1 LISTSQSSPK
11 EVKANCPFFGQ
22 VSAGIG
28 LAVFTRSLGGSIAV
42 SICQNVFEQKLRKN
56 IQGLLPNLDV
66 SVISGS
72 GATNFIDNVQAALGG
87 NQEELQQVIDL
98 YNNAVVQVFLV
109 ALILAAISF
118 PAAFL
123 VEWKSV
129 KREKRE
135 KNSNESNEE
144 TGKHEST

>member
-1 LISTSQSSPK
+1 MSLEQCNIAIQTVLPDDK
-11 EVKANCPFFGQ
+11 

-28 LAVFTRSLGGSIAV
+28 LAVFTRSLGGAIAV

-56 IQGLLPNLDV
+56 IQGMLPNLDV

-87 NQEELQQVIDL
+87 NEAELQQVIDL

-129 KREKRE
+129 KKEKRE
-135 KNSNESNEE
+135 KKTSEISEEAGRDES
-144 TGKHEST
+144 S